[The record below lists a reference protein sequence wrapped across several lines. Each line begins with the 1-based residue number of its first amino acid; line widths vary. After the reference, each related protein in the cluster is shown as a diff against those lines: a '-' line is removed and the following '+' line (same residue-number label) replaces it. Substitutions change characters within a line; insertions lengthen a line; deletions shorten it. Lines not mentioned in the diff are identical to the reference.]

1 MFWAD
6 VSFVKDVF
14 AVAHSFLRLA
24 SGDQVDYRYQDIFL
38 LK

>member
-1 MFWAD
+1 MFLSD

-24 SGDQVDYRYQDIFL
+24 SGDQVDYRYQEIL
-38 LK
+38 LPQ